1 MSDKDPQ
8 SGTDREGGRAGGEP
22 VSADDRD
29 IAIPVEMVVR
39 KTSRFS
45 AEVVATMISLASAA
59 FGVGAALAW
68 NTAITTAFT
77 KAFGEETAPKI
88 SALFIYAVVA
98 TVVGVLVIVMLG
110 RLAARIKAQP
120 IEFKYPGVPR
130 RSP

>member
-8 SGTDREGGRAGGEP
+8 SGPEREGVRVGAEAAP
-22 VSADDRD
+22 ADDRNV
-29 IAIPVEMVVR
+29 AIPVEMVVR
-39 KTSRFS
+39 KTSRFG
-45 AEVVATMISLASAA
+45 VV
-59 FGVGAALAW
+59 AALAW
-68 NTAITTAFT
+68 NAAITTAFT